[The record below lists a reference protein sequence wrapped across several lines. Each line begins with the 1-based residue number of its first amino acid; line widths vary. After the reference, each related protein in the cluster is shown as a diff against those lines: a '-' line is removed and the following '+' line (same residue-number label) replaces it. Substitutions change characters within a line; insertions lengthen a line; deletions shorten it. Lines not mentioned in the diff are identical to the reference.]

1 VAVNLIALRPPKTNG
16 PPLSSPKPPAFIG
29 KPRGRCH
36 HLPFCAFSIDDLAL
50 IKVISAD
57 LDFLH
62 SYPPMLMVGQPRRS
76 DPFQTC

>member
-1 VAVNLIALRPPKTNG
+1 VAVKSNSASSSQNPKHPP
-16 PPLSSPKPPAFIG
+16 SSPKPPAFIG

-36 HLPFCAFSIDDLAL
+36 HLPFGAFSIDDLAL

-62 SYPPMLMVGQPRRS
+62 SYPPMLMVGQPRKP
-76 DPFQTC
+76 DPFQTY